1 MSDIFTIVK
10 KELKRFFTDKRMLLS
25 LILPG
30 IMIFLVY
37 SLMGSFMGD
46 AMTADKNYTYT
57 VYVENQVEEFK
68 KFNVSEDYKIEIKED
83 FKDSLDDIKTKIKNK
98 EIDLFISFEE
108 NFTEKL
114 NNGQTPQVAM
124 YYDSTSVESQEIYTY
139 YYTSLFTASTEIKY
153 NFLINMNPN
162 ISYNLATEEDISKMM
177 VTMILPFLL
186 IVLLFSGC
194 MAIATE
200 SIAGEKERGTIATLL
215 VTPVK
220 RSHLALGKIIALS
233 LTSLVSAVASF
244 IGVIASLP
252 KLLQST
258 SGENAISLQMY
269 GVETY
274 IGAFFIIIVT
284 VMLFTTL
291 LSIISTFAKSIKEA
305 GQYAIP
311 VMVVTMIIGITSMLS
326 MGGSSTAW
334 YLYLIPI
341 YNSVQCL
348 SGIFALSFDL
358 VGFLI
363 TILSNI
369 VFIGLGIFIITKMF
383 DSEKIIFNK

>member
-1 MSDIFTIVK
+1 MSNIFTIVK

-37 SLMGSFMGD
+37 SLMGNFMGD
-46 AMTADKNYTYT
+46 AMTTDKNYTYI

-114 NNGQTPQVAM
+114 NNGQAPQVAM
-124 YYDSTSVESQEIYTY
+124 YYDSTSIESQEIYTY
-139 YYTSLFTASTEIKY
+139 YYTSLFTISTEIKY
-153 NFLINMNPN
+153 NFLINMDPN
-162 ISYNLATEEDISKMM
+162 VSYNLATEEDVSKMM
-177 VTMILPFLL
+177 VTMLLPFLL

-252 KLLQST
+252 KLLQSA
-258 SGENAISLQMY
+258 SGEGAISLQMY
-269 GVETY
+269 GIETY

>member
-1 MSDIFTIVK
+1 MSNIFTIVK

-46 AMTADKNYTYT
+46 AMTTDKNYTYT

-153 NFLINMNPN
+153 NFLINMDPN

-177 VTMILPFLL
+177 VTMLLPFLL

-252 KLLQST
+252 KLLQSA
-258 SGENAISLQMY
+258 SGEGAISLQMY
-269 GVETY
+269 GIETY

-363 TILSNI
+363 TILSNT

>member
-1 MSDIFTIVK
+1 MSNIFTIVK

-46 AMTADKNYTYT
+46 AMTTDKNYTYT

-153 NFLINMNPN
+153 NFLINMDPN

-177 VTMILPFLL
+177 VTMLLPFLL

-252 KLLQST
+252 KLLQSA
-258 SGENAISLQMY
+258 SGEGAISLQMY
-269 GVETY
+269 GIETY

>member
-1 MSDIFTIVK
+1 MSNIFTIVK

-46 AMTADKNYTYT
+46 AMTTDKNYTYT

-153 NFLINMNPN
+153 NFLINMDPS

-177 VTMILPFLL
+177 VTMLLPFLL

-252 KLLQST
+252 KLLQSA
-258 SGENAISLQMY
+258 SGEGAISLQMY
-269 GVETY
+269 GIETY